1 MENMWNGFHCEKF
14 QFEDHDAIVVH
25 PRQANG
31 WLAIKTVYWDA
42 FPKAIEVPLLEQ
54 GFHLC
59 FVKNDTRWGLE
70 SDVDRQARFIRYVQ
84 QKWELKEQCV
94 PVGMSCGGL
103 MGIKLAAKYPEL
115 IKCLYLDAPL
125 LNYMSYPCGFGAVAP
140 GVSDLLEMLNAL
152 KLRNI
157 SELLCYRQMPM
168 HRLDALVAS
177 RIPAVMVVGDSDRV
191 VPYCENG
198 ILLEQAYQA
207 AGIDLEVYTK
217 KGGDHHPHGL
227 EDPTPALQFILKYC
241 Q

>member
-1 MENMWNGFHCEKF
+1 METMWNGFRCEKF
-14 QFEDHDAIVVH
+14 QFEDHDALIVY
-25 PRQANG
+25 PKQANG
-31 WLAIKTVYWDA
+31 WLALKTEYWNA
-42 FPKAIEVPLLEQ
+42 FPEAMEIPLLEQ

-59 FVKNDTRWGLE
+59 FIKNDTRWGMDPDL
-70 SDVDRQARFIRYVQ
+70 DRQARFVRFVQ
-84 QKWELKEQCV
+84 QKLGLKEKCV

-103 MGIKLAAKYPEL
+103 IAIKLAAKYPEL
-115 IKCLYLDAPL
+115 IQCLYLDAPL
-125 LNYMSYPCGFGAVAP
+125 LNYFSYPCGYGVVSP
-140 GVSDLLEMLNAL
+140 GPRDLLELLNAL

-168 HRLDALVAS
+168 HRLDALVES
-177 RIPAVMVVGDSDRV
+177 RIPAVMVVGDSDSV

-198 ILLEQAYQA
+198 ILLERAYKA

-217 KGGDHHPHGL
+217 IGGDHHPHGL